1 MLPPPSDAT
10 LASVGCCTTTGPDVR
25 LPPPETTLE
34 MHGAILMLPPAT
46 IGAATALPLVL
57 TVGTPGANCMLPP
70 AAIAAGYIPGGATME
85 LPVMGCAVAA
95 VTTVIGAATELP
107 ELGCADTTIG
117 AAPGVAT

>member
-70 AAIAAGYIPGGATME
+70 
-85 LPVMGCAVAA
+85 VMGCAVAA
-95 VTTVIGAATELP
+95 VTT
-107 ELGCADTTIG
+107 IG